1 MSMIQKRW
9 KGRGWRD
16 ERKEDYWG
24 LAVHFEE
31 ACWSLPLILWSLK
44 SIYRED
50 YSIVWLINMLCPL
63 WVCVVAATLSVH
75 LV

>member
-1 MSMIQKRW
+1 MNAKKTTGAWLFILK
-9 KGRGWRD
+9 KLV
-16 ERKEDYWG
+16 G
-24 LAVHFEE
+24 LSHLLFFL
-31 ACWSLPLILWSLK
+31 WSLP

-50 YSIVWLINMLCPL
+50 YSVVWLINMLCPL